1 MVLKPADQRAAKR
14 PAPPPPVH
22 RRPSATTRPSGP
34 AVGPTGWPAPGP
46 ARLCADCGAG
56 LGGQTTPIVGLC
68 DLCYAN
74 RLVHGT
80 HY

>member
-1 MVLKPADQRAAKR
+1 MVLQPGDRRLAKR
-14 PAPPPPVH
+14 PAPPPPASA
-22 RRPSATTRPSGP
+22 RPRSP
-34 AVGPTGWPAPGP
+34 AVRPTGWPSPGAAP
-46 ARLCADCGAG
+46 LCADCGAG

-68 DLCYAN
+68 GLCYAN